1 MDTITEH
8 IQKLPRDIQNIILKY
23 SYKSQ
28 NKLLLDDIK
37 SFHKTNITLTKMYEE
52 IYNDYSSETYK
63 DWLSNDIDGFMN
75 TDQATMYGYT
85 EDYYKMWKR
94 MFHLTRKNN
103 QFIYNKTMFMNTN
116 SIGAFR
122 TRLGLLIPKERI
134 ALTQYLEDLQFNE

>member
-1 MDTITEH
+1 
-8 IQKLPRDIQNIILKY
+8 
-23 SYKSQ
+23 
-28 NKLLLDDIK
+28 
-37 SFHKTNITLTKMYEE
+37 MYEE